1 MGFSRLPS
9 PGSSLGWCGGIP
21 ADWRTTAGALHLY
34 RDSPQLTSVLPTT
47 PTLMGRLFAKENWL
61 LLLLVFV
68 PIALLMEYVFH
79 SSALWIFL
87 ASSAAIIPLAALM
100 GRATEQLAERL
111 GEGVGGL
118 LNATF
123 GNAAELIIAIVALRA
138 GLFDLVK
145 ASITG
150 SIIGN
155 VLLVFGLSALWGGA
169 KFQRQQFNRT
179 AAGLSSTLLVLSAV
193 ALVIPAIFHMVVPPT
208 AEIAERTL
216 SLEISVVLM
225 ATYVASLFFSLRTH
239 KHLYVGEHGPH
250 TDELAPT
257 SSTGKSVSLLLAA
270 TAGVAL
276 MSEMLVGAVEETAEV
291 FGMNEVFVGV
301 ILVALI
307 GNAAEHSSAILMAAK
322 NKMDA
327 AVTIAVGSSIQVALF
342 VAPVLVFLSYLVAPA
357 PMDLRFTTLEVV
369 AVGISVW
376 IMSIIA
382 QDGESHWMEGVQL
395 LAVYAILALAFYW
408 LPVG

>member
-1 MGFSRLPS
+1 MGILVPESPAMTRLVSR
-9 PGSSLGWCGGIP
+9 
-21 ADWRTTAGALHLY
+21 
-34 RDSPQLTSVLPTT
+34 
-47 PTLMGRLFAKENWL
+47 ENWL
-61 LLLLVFV
+61 LLLLVFLPV
-68 PIALLMEYVFH
+68 ALLLDYVFH
-79 SSALWIFL
+79 AAALWVFL
-87 ASSAAIIPLAALM
+87 ASAAAIIPLAALM

-155 VLLVFGLSALWGGA
+155 LLLVFGASALWGGV

-179 AAGLSSTLLVLSAV
+179 AAGLSTTLLVLSAV
-193 ALVIPAIFHMVVPPT
+193 SLFIPAIFHLVVPPT
-208 AEIAERTL
+208 SGLAERTL
-216 SLEISVVLM
+216 SVEISVVLIV
-225 ATYVASLFFSLRTH
+225 TYVLSLFFSLRTH
-239 KHLYVGEHGPH
+239 RHLYVGHPSSEDDPTH
-250 TDELAPT
+250 APAT
-257 SSTGKSVSLLLAA
+257 SVWKAVGLLLAS
-270 TAGVAL
+270 TVAIAV
-276 MSEMLVGAVEETAEV
+276 MSEMLVGAVEETAAV

-307 GNAAEHSSAILMAAK
+307 GNAAEHSSAIMMAGK
-322 NKMDA
+322 NKMDTA
-327 AVTIAVGSSIQVALF
+327 ITIAVGSSIQVALF
-342 VAPVLVFLSYLVAPA
+342 VAPVLVFLSYFVAPQ

-376 IMSIIA
+376 IMSTIA

-395 LAVYAILALAFYW
+395 LAVYIILGLAFFW
-408 LPVG
+408 LPMPA

>member
-1 MGFSRLPS
+1 MPRWLK
-9 PGSSLGWCGGIP
+9 
-21 ADWRTTAGALHLY
+21 D
-34 RDSPQLTSVLPTT
+34 
-47 PTLMGRLFAKENWL
+47 NWL

-68 PIALLMEYVFH
+68 PVALVLEHVVH
-79 SSALWIFL
+79 AAPLAVFL

-100 GRATEQLAERL
+100 GRATERLAEQL
-111 GEGVGGL
+111 GEGIGGL

-138 GLFDLVK
+138 GYFDLVK

-155 VLLVFGLSALWGGA
+155 VLLVFGASALWGGI
-169 KFQRQQFNRT
+169 KYERQHFNPT

-193 ALVIPAIFHMVVPPT
+193 SLFIPAIFHLVVGNS
-208 AEIAERTL
+208 AAVNERTL
-216 SLEISVVLM
+216 SVEISVVLIL
-225 ATYVASLFFSLRTH
+225 TYVASLYFSLRTH
-239 KHLYVGEHGPH
+239 KHLYVGE
-250 TDELAPT
+250 
-257 SSTGKSVSLLLAA
+257 SVASAKEAAGEHEPATHSPKRAVVLLLAA

-276 MSEMLVGAVEETAEV
+276 MSELLVGAVEETARQ
-291 FGMNEVFVGV
+291 FGMNDVFVGV

-307 GNAAEHSSAILMAAK
+307 GNAAEHSSAILMAGR

-327 AVTIAVGSSIQVALF
+327 AMTIAVGSSIQVALF
-342 VAPVLVFLSYLVAPA
+342 VAPVLVLLSYLIAPA

-369 AVGISVW
+369 AVGIAVW

-395 LAVYAILALAFYW
+395 LAVYLILALSSAARRRRAR
-408 LPVG
+408 G